1 VEALVSLVFTFLG
14 MVAVSSG
21 PGSAPLSLSSI
32 GLALYNFT
40 VAWMYLNREPAKRV
54 ARWWE
59 TALAVGGTF
68 LPLLALRPAPMSSA
82 EGVRAMSFIAEV
94 GMLIQLFGLTGM
106 IWSVFTLG
114 VSLGI
119 APADRGL
126 VTSGPYR
133 RVRHPMYAFELLSCL
148 GYWLA
153 NLTWL
158 NVIAWLLLAAIQVT
172 RALREE
178 RIIEGYDAYVARVRW
193 RFLPGLI

>member
-14 MVAVSSG
+14 MVAVSGG
-21 PGSAPLSLSSI
+21 PSSAPLSLSSI

-40 VAWMYLNREPAKRV
+40 VAWMYFNRQPARRV

-59 TALAVGGTF
+59 TALAIGGTF
-68 LPLLALRPAPMSSA
+68 LPLLALRPAQMSSA
-82 EGVRAMSFIAEV
+82 EDVREEI
-94 GMLIQLFGLTGM
+94 GMLVQLFGLMGM
-106 IWSVFTLG
+106 IWSVFSLG
-114 VSLGI
+114 VSLGMT
-119 APADRGL
+119 PADRGL

-133 RVRHPMYAFELLSCL
+133 RVRHPMYTFELLFCL

-158 NVIAWLLLAAIQVT
+158 NVAVWLLLVAIQVT

-178 RIIEGYDAYVARVRW
+178 RAIEGYDEYAAQVRW
-193 RFLPGLI
+193 RFIPHIV

>member
-21 PGSAPLSLSSI
+21 PRSAPLSLSSI

-54 ARWWE
+54 ACWWE
-59 TALAVGGTF
+59 TALAIGGTF
-68 LPLLALRPAPMSSA
+68 LPLLALRPAPMASA
-82 EGVRAMSFIAEV
+82 EGVREEV
-94 GMLIQLFGLTGM
+94 GMLVQLFGLTGM

-126 VTSGPYR
+126 VTLGPYR

-178 RIIEGYDAYVARVRW
+178 RIIEGYEAYAARVRW

>member
-14 MVAVSSG
+14 MVAVSGG
-21 PGSAPLSLSSI
+21 PSSAPLSLSSI
-32 GLALYNFT
+32 GLALYNFV
-40 VAWMYLNREPAKRV
+40 VAWMYLNRESSRRV

-59 TALAVGGTF
+59 AALAIGGTF

-82 EGVRAMSFIAEV
+82 EGIREEI
-94 GMLIQLFGLTGM
+94 GMLVQLFGLMGM
-106 IWSVFTLG
+106 IWSVF
-114 VSLGI
+114 SLGI
-119 APADRGL
+119 SLGMAPADRGL

-133 RVRHPMYAFELLSCL
+133 RVRHPMYTFELLFCL

-158 NVIAWLLLAAIQVT
+158 NVAVWLLLVVIQVT

-178 RIIEGYDAYVARVRW
+178 RAIEGYDEYAAQVRW
-193 RFLPGLI
+193 RFIPHIV